1 VHPRKIVS
9 IIFARRNRPAA
20 WRDGL
25 NYTPTRQVRR
35 PYNVLEMPEWV
46 VPWCTVV
53 AGQIDLCSG
62 GKGVIR
68 EDPDEK
74 AKTLID
80 RGLPQ

>member
-1 VHPRKIVS
+1 ME
-9 IIFARRNRPAA
+9 
-20 WRDGL
+20 
-25 NYTPTRQVRR
+25 T
-35 PYNVLEMPEWV
+35 PEWV

-62 GKGVIR
+62 GKGVLR

-80 RGLPQ
+80 RGLPSEERKSHEKEKQTYKRD

>member
-1 VHPRKIVS
+1 
-9 IIFARRNRPAA
+9 
-20 WRDGL
+20 
-25 NYTPTRQVRR
+25 
-35 PYNVLEMPEWV
+35 MPEWV